1 MATIGNFENIE
12 FWRTSMDLCTEVY
25 KITNSDTFSRDF
37 GLKDQIRRASVSI
50 PSNISEGY
58 ERDSK
63 NQFLYFLSIA
73 KGSCGEVRTQLRIAY
88 NLNYLNELDFQ
99 SLNLICESTSK
110 QLSGFIKYLRDF
122 KGTK

>member
-1 MATIGNFENIE
+1 MATIGSFENIE
-12 FWRTSMDLCTEVY
+12 VWRTSMDLCTEVY

-37 GLKDQIRRASVSI
+37 GLKNQIRRASVSI

-63 NQFLYFLSIA
+63 NQLLYFLSIA

-88 NLNYLNELDFQ
+88 NLNYLNDLDFQ
-99 SLNLICESTSK
+99 SLNLMCESTSK

-122 KGTK
+122 KGIK

>member
-1 MATIGNFENIE
+1 MATIGSFENIE
-12 FWRTSMDLCTEVY
+12 VWRTSMDLCTEVY

-50 PSNISEGY
+50 PSNTSEGY

-88 NLNYLNELDFQ
+88 NLNYLNELDFE
-99 SLNLICESTSK
+99 SLNLMCESTSK
-110 QLSGFIKYLRDF
+110 QLSGFIKYLREF

>member
-12 FWRTSMDLCTEVY
+12 VWRTSMDLCTEVY

-37 GLKDQIRRASVSI
+37 GLKAQIRRASVSI

-99 SLNLICESTSK
+99 SLNLMCESTSK
-110 QLSGFIKYLRDF
+110 QLSGFSKYLRGF
-122 KGTK
+122 KETK

>member
-1 MATIGNFENIE
+1 MATIGSFENIE
-12 FWRTSMDLCTEVY
+12 VWRTSMDLCTEVY

-63 NQFLYFLSIA
+63 NQLLYFLSIA

-88 NLNYLNELDFQ
+88 NLNYLNDLDFQ
-99 SLNLICESTSK
+99 SLNLMCESTSK

-122 KGTK
+122 KGIK

>member
-12 FWRTSMDLCTEVY
+12 VWRTSMDLCTEVY

-37 GLKDQIRRASVSI
+37 GLKTQIRRASVSI

-99 SLNLICESTSK
+99 SLNLMCESTSK
-110 QLSGFIKYLRDF
+110 QLSGFSKYLRGF
-122 KGTK
+122 KETK

>member
-12 FWRTSMDLCTEVY
+12 VWRTSMDLCTEVY

-63 NQFLYFLSIA
+63 NQFLYFLSIP

-99 SLNLICESTSK
+99 SLNLMCESTSK
-110 QLSGFIKYLRDF
+110 QLSGFSKYLRDF

>member
-12 FWRTSMDLCTEVY
+12 VWRTSMDLCTEVY

-88 NLNYLNELDFQ
+88 NLNYLNELDFE
-99 SLNLICESTSK
+99 SLNLMCESTSK

>member
-1 MATIGNFENIE
+1 MATIGSFENIE
-12 FWRTSMDLCTEVY
+12 VWRTSMDLCTEVY

-50 PSNISEGY
+50 PSDISEGY

-63 NQFLYFLSIA
+63 NQLLYFLSIA

-88 NLNYLNELDFQ
+88 NLNYLNDLDFQ
-99 SLNLICESTSK
+99 SLNLMCESTSK

-122 KGTK
+122 KGIK

>member
-25 KITNSDTFSRDF
+25 KIPNSDTFSRDF

-50 PSNISEGY
+50 PSIISEGY

-99 SLNLICESTSK
+99 SLNLMCESTSK
-110 QLSGFIKYLRDF
+110 QLSGFSKYLRGF
-122 KGTK
+122 KETK

>member
-1 MATIGNFENIE
+1 MATIGSFENIE
-12 FWRTSMDLCTEVY
+12 VWRTSMDLCTEVY

-37 GLKDQIRRASVSI
+37 GLKDQIKRASVSI

-63 NQFLYFLSIA
+63 NQLLYFLSIA
-73 KGSCGEVRTQLRIAY
+73 KGSCGEVRTQLCIAY
-88 NLNYLNELDFQ
+88 NLNYLNDLDFQ
-99 SLNLICESTSK
+99 SLNLMCESTSK

>member
-1 MATIGNFENIE
+1 MATIGSFENIE
-12 FWRTSMDLCTEVY
+12 VWRTSMDLCTEVY

-63 NQFLYFLSIA
+63 NQFMYFLSIA

-99 SLNLICESTSK
+99 SLNLMCESTSK

>member
-1 MATIGNFENIE
+1 MATIGSFENIE
-12 FWRTSMDLCTEVY
+12 VWRTSMDLCTEVY

-37 GLKDQIRRASVSI
+37 GLKDQIKRASVSI

-63 NQFLYFLSIA
+63 NQLLYFLSIA
-73 KGSCGEVRTQLRIAY
+73 KGSCGEVRTKLRIAY
-88 NLNYLNELDFQ
+88 NLNYLNDLDFQ
-99 SLNLICESTSK
+99 SLNLRCESTSK
-110 QLSGFIKYLRDF
+110 QLSGFIKYLRGF

>member
-12 FWRTSMDLCTEVY
+12 VWRTSMDPCTEVY

-88 NLNYLNELDFQ
+88 NLNYLNELNFQ
-99 SLNLICESTSK
+99 SLNLMCESTSK

>member
-1 MATIGNFENIE
+1 MATIGNFENIDV
-12 FWRTSMDLCTEVY
+12 WRTSMDLCTEVY

-63 NQFLYFLSIA
+63 NQFLYFLSIP

-99 SLNLICESTSK
+99 SLNLMCESTSK
-110 QLSGFIKYLRDF
+110 QLSGFSKYLRDF